1 MQLPHVNV
9 SYNTDIDD
17 QMYCEIKLKP
27 PWDVIPKEELD
38 LANHKLISVLNSS
51 AQVYHKV

>member
-1 MQLPHVNV
+1 M
-9 SYNTDIDD
+9 SYDTDTHD
-17 QMYCEIKLKP
+17 QMYCKIKLKP
-27 PWDVIPKEELD
+27 PRDVIPKEELD

>member
-1 MQLPHVNV
+1 M
-9 SYNTDIDD
+9 SYNTDTHD

-27 PWDVIPKEELD
+27 PRDVIPKEKLD